1 MICVDA
7 NEVSVNERHRKYIV
21 MENKTHLGISF
32 RKVDM
37 IFMLQI
43 VFINKNKNM
52 LAHIQAS
59 KNLSSTTKLE
69 NDFAIMTKEVVEL
82 KESLKS
88 KN

>member
-1 MICVDA
+1 
-7 NEVSVNERHRKYIV
+7 

-32 RKVDM
+32 RKMDM

-43 VFINKNKNM
+43 VFINKNENM
-52 LAHIQAS
+52 LARIQAS
-59 KNLSSTTKLE
+59 KNLPGTTKLE

-82 KESLKS
+82 KESLES